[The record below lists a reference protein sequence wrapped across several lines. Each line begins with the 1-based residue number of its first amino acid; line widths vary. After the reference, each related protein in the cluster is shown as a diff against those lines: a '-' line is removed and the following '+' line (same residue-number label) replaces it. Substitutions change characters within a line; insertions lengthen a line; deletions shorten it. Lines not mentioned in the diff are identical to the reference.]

1 MPHSQIDEAMSLL
14 TLHHVGCAVPSIEVA
29 LRPYTEGMGFSRVS
43 QIVEIASQ
51 KVRVCFIETA
61 PGVFIELVQGLAED
75 SPVSSFVKR
84 RQYYYHVCYSTP
96 NVARPLS
103 NLRPTAFVGCHF
115 SRLKPLATLTARSWS
130 RPKWH
135 SSNFALKVRC
145 RCFRPPR
152 TRWDVTGKP
161 ESVQTTRTLPGHRE
175 EFVAGRSLQS
185 R

>member
-96 NVARPLS
+96 NVCAAIEQLEANGFRRLS
-103 NLRPTAFVGCHF
+103 LFTSEAFGDSDCAFLVT
-115 SRLKPLATLTARSWS
+115 PEM
-130 RPKWH
+130 
-135 SSNFALKVRC
+135 ALVELC
-145 RCFRPPR
+145 
-152 TRWDVTGKP
+152 TEGA
-161 ESVQTTRTLPGHRE
+161 L
-175 EFVAGRSLQS
+175 SLF
-185 R
+185 